1 MAMTKA
7 MHRSQKLPEIA
18 RGVPKGLE
26 LGLRNYWYPVLQS
39 EELVVGKPTGF
50 KVLGETLTA
59 WRDKRGHPNVVR
71 DKCPHRGAKL
81 SAGRVL
87 EGTVQCAWHGLRFD
101 GRGSCVMIPWE
112 PDDSKL
118 LREISVKSYP
128 AEELGGYIWAYIGE
142 PEKFPPPP
150 LADCAPEELSKPS
163 EFIWFRM
170 PTDIWQAN
178 WLQALES
185 SDSYHA
191 VMLHSDSQ
199 AVATESWTGGRPKKV
214 SVPIE
219 NRRMQIV
226 KTSQGYRGVA
236 LGPDGAPIHHGHFLE
251 GWNGE
256 RWTLPCLHTIPLRP
270 VPNADPYASRLFQ
283 FPIDATRTQS
293 VRFLTWRATTEVE
306 RARRKQLWDE
316 VVYQRQ
322 IEVSGEDKA
331 IIETLGDL
339 AASRSEEYLLHPD
352 HDILAIRRKMADAFL
367 SQIEGTRPV
376 PDKNALVYPA

>member
-1 MAMTKA
+1 MARVL
-7 MHRSQKLPEIA
+7 HRSEQYPEIA
-18 RGVPKGLE
+18 RGVPRGLQ

-39 EELVVGKPTGF
+39 EEVSQAKAKGF
-50 KVLGETLTA
+50 KVLGEALVA
-59 WRDKRGHPNVVR
+59 WRDKTGRPHLLR

-87 EGTVQCAWHGLRFD
+87 DGDLQCAWHGLRFD
-101 GRGSCVMIPWE
+101 GGGRCTMIPWE
-112 PDDSKL
+112 SDDSRL
-118 LREISVKSYP
+118 LREISVASYP

-150 LADCAPEELSKPS
+150 LPDCVPEELSKPD

-170 PTDIWQAN
+170 PTDIWKAN

-185 SDSYHA
+185 SDGFHA

-199 AVATESWTGGRPKKV
+199 AVATEDWTGGKPKKV
-214 SVPIE
+214 AVPIE
-219 NRRMQIV
+219 QRRMKIV

-236 LGPDGAPIHHGHFLE
+236 LDPDGTPIHHGHFLE
-251 GWNGE
+251 GWKGE

-283 FPIDATRTQS
+283 FPIDEKLTQS
-293 VRFLTWRATTEVE
+293 VRFLTWRATTDAE
-306 RARRKQLWDE
+306 REKRKRLWDE

-322 IEVSGEDKA
+322 VEVSGEDKE
-331 IIETLGDL
+331 IIETLEDL
-339 AASRSEEYLLHPD
+339 TPSRSEEYLLQPD
-352 HDILAIRRKMADAFL
+352 QDVVAVRRKLANAFL
-367 SQIEGTRPV
+367 MQMEEGTRPLSG
-376 PDKNALVYPA
+376 KEALVYPA

>member
-1 MAMTKA
+1 MANVM
-7 MHRSQKLPEIA
+7 SQARKVVEIA

-39 EELVVGKPTGF
+39 EELVAGKPTAF
-50 KVLGETLTA
+50 KVLGEALTA
-59 WRDKRGHPNVVR
+59 WRDKAGHPQVVR

-87 EGTVQCAWHGLRFD
+87 EDTLQCAWHGLRFN

-112 PDDSKL
+112 ADDSKL
-118 LREISVKSYP
+118 LSEISVKSYP
-128 AEELGGYIWAYIGE
+128 AGELGGYIWAYIGE
-142 PEKFPPPP
+142 PEKFPHPK
-150 LADCAPEELSKPS
+150 LADCVPEELSKPE
-163 EFIWFRM
+163 EFICFRM
-170 PTDIWQAN
+170 PTDVWQAN

-199 AVATESWTGGRPKKV
+199 AVATKTWTGGRPQKV

-219 NRRMQIV
+219 NRRMKIV
-226 KTSQGYRGVA
+226 KSSQGYRGVA

-251 GWNGE
+251 GWKGE

-293 VRFLTWRATTEVE
+293 VRFLAWRATTDAE
-306 RARRKQLWDE
+306 RASRKKLWDE

-322 IEVSGEDKA
+322 IEVSSEDKA

-339 AASRSEEYLLHPD
+339 AESRSEEYLLYPD

-367 SQIEGTRPV
+367 SQMDGTRPL
-376 PDKNALVYPA
+376 PDKSALVYPV